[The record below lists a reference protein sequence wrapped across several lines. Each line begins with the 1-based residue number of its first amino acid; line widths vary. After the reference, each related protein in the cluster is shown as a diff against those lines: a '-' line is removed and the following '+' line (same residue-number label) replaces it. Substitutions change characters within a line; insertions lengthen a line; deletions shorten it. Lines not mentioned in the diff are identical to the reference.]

1 MAAAQ
6 HIWETRSDGKTH
18 DIVTLHTRTTTNA
31 ARALAHHHLQASAH
45 AAWRIAAGQA
55 ATEKNE
61 GKARARAV
69 CRLNPID
76 HEKYKE
82 AERAR
87 KRAAVLATAWMTP
100 VLWQPCEASGFSA
113 EISRI
118 GRPGEHVNEHVQMTP
133 SGSRLQSFKH
143 TSPGGTV
150 RLEDYTSPADVRAS
164 RVQRRGWRSRIAN
177 ARMEMRMEGRV
188 ICYWTECMHCGISR
202 RIQPDGCMP
211 QHSIG
216 PSLSKRERAAYRE
229 SEAYAEHGWD
239 GARAAARTMAHGV
252 WRVMRVRMKATKL
265 MSNL

>member
-18 DIVTLHTRTTTNA
+18 DIVTLHTRTTTPR
-31 ARALAHHHLQASAH
+31 ARSLTTTFKRVRTPPGESQLAMRQ
-45 AAWRIAAGQA
+45 R
-55 ATEKNE
+55 KNNE
-61 GKARARAV
+61 GKARARNV

-133 SGSRLQSFKH
+133 SGSRLQSVKH

-202 RIQPDGCMP
+202 RIHDP
-211 QHSIG
+211 
-216 PSLSKRERAAYRE
+216 
-229 SEAYAEHGWD
+229 
-239 GARAAARTMAHGV
+239 ARRVHAAA
-252 WRVMRVRMKATKL
+252 
-265 MSNL
+265 